1 MRRVI
6 GIQSDGDGDP
16 RDEDSKFNESREI
29 EKLAVD
35 RVASRSKTSR
45 PLGYTGSIG

>member
-16 RDEDSKFNESREI
+16 RDEDSKFNESREV
-29 EKLAVD
+29 EKLAV
-35 RVASRSKTSR
+35 SN
-45 PLGYTGSIG
+45 GYCLPPYTRRA